1 DGKFQL
7 AALAESGFDPLART
21 TRFMLT
27 EEAHHMFVGESGIM
41 RMLQRTCEAMV
52 QHKTHDPATLRSLGV
67 IDLPTMQRY
76 LNFHYSVTLDLF
88 GSDVS
93 SNAATFYTSG
103 LKGRFEE
110 SKQPDDHLLKDKT
123 YPVMEVRN
131 NELVTAEAPAL
142 NALNE
147 KLRDDYIRD
156 TLAGVAR
163 WNRIPQKLGID
174 FQLSVPHK
182 GFHRQIGPLANVRV
196 SPDGR
201 VISQSEWDANV
212 ANWLPTAG

>member
-1 DGKFQL
+1 
-7 AALAESGFDPLART
+7 
-21 TRFMLT
+21 
-27 EEAHHMFVGESGIM
+27 
-41 RMLQRTCEAMV
+41 
-52 QHKTHDPATLRSLGV
+52 
-67 IDLPTMQRY
+67 
-76 LNFHYSVTLDLF
+76 
-88 GSDVS
+88 
-93 SNAATFYTSG
+93 
-103 LKGRFEE
+103 
-110 SKQPDDHLLKDKT
+110 DKT

-182 GFHRQIGPLANVRV
+182 GFHRQIGPLANFRV
-196 SPDGR
+196 LPDRR
-201 VISQSEWDANV
+201 VISQSEGDANI
-212 ANWLPTAG
+212 ANWLPTAGDRAYVASLMGRVVERGKFANWIAPPPMGINKQPLDFEYVRFN